1 MTDSQCELCQQQGD
15 VIVKADEW
23 RVVLVN
29 DAHYPGFCRVIWH
42 EHVQEMSDLPLE
54 KRTLMMNVVWQVE
67 QAIRDVIQPDKIN
80 LASFGNMVPHLH
92 WHVIPRF
99 KDDMHF
105 PNPIWGQVER
115 SINPAMQERAGLIPA
130 LKAAIQ
136 ARLA

>member
-1 MTDSQCELCQQQGD
+1 MTALSEDGSSKITMQKLF
-15 VIVKADEW
+15 
-23 RVVLVN
+23 L
-29 DAHYPGFCRVIWH
+29 
-42 EHVQEMSDLPLE
+42 
-54 KRTLMMNVVWQVE
+54 
-67 QAIRDVIQPDKIN
+67 QPDKIN

-136 ARLA
+136 ARLV